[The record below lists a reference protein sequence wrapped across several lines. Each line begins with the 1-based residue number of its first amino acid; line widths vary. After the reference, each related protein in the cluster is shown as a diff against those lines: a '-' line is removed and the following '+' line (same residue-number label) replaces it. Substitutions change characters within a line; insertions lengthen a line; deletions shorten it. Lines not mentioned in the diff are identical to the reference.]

1 MSVADPTPNSTGSS
15 QSCHRTLVPAQTPPA
30 SPQCMIPRFEFC
42 RCSLLPLHSTDRCDL
57 STPSLGTSSWPRSV
71 VPHPRKGLPGSGT
84 KPRGVHGP
92 KRGLWQLERC
102 WATGCASLRPILL
115 PTAGDLVRQ
124 PIHPSSRV
132 SPCQPDLKRDPDDW
146 LLTAA
151 AAAKPRPP
159 APSAHRRQP
168 KSPP

>member
-1 MSVADPTPNSTGSS
+1 MTEDEMVGRPYPFLAFLLQITTYFKMSVADPTPNSTGSS
-15 QSCHRTLVPAQTPPA
+15 QSCHRTLAPAQTPPA

-92 KRGLWQLERC
+92 KRGL
-102 WATGCASLRPILL
+102 
-115 PTAGDLVRQ
+115 
-124 PIHPSSRV
+124 
-132 SPCQPDLKRDPDDW
+132 
-146 LLTAA
+146 
-151 AAAKPRPP
+151 
-159 APSAHRRQP
+159 
-168 KSPP
+168 